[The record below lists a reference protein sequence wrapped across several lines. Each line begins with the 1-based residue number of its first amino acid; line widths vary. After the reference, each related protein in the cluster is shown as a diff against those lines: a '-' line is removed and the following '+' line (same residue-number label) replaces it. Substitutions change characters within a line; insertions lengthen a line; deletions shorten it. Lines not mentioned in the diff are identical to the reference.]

1 MRRFGSTV
9 DTDPLYAFLDR
20 HATRQVPLSKL
31 ELNKLDYELE
41 LMGDALAAVCEYVL
55 EELDNG
61 D

>member
-1 MRRFGSTV
+1 M